1 MLGVR
6 SETVIEEANYHIS
19 WVSASNSGVNRTS
32 RRNQDGNIARNSQ
45 NRFHRREVFKL
56 GLKVY
61 VGVCQAE
68 KEVIRYSRQRDKTVI
83 SNTILAT

>member
-1 MLGVR
+1 MGILPATVR
-6 SETVIEEANYHIS
+6 TGFTGE
-19 WVSASNSGVNRTS
+19 
-32 RRNQDGNIARNSQ
+32 
-45 NRFHRREVFKL
+45 EVFKL